1 MPNIA
6 WRTGTHL
13 SKATFRRFAGTNVPM
28 PWLIATIA
36 GLSVLFAGPA
46 QAQGDLWAQMRED
59 RGLVVLMRHAIAPG
73 GGDPAGFTLGDCSTQ
88 RNLSAEGRAQARA
101 IGQQFARE
109 RVPIAAVRSSQW
121 CRAADTARLLNL
133 GIVKHTT
140 ALNSV
145 FTAPDQ
151 VATKRQKAAERLI
164 NSHRGKPGVLVLVGH
179 QANIIDLTGIAP
191 SSGGAVVVRA
201 DAQGNIKVVGEIPA
215 Q

>member
-1 MPNIA
+1 
-6 WRTGTHL
+6 
-13 SKATFRRFAGTNVPM
+13 M
-28 PWLIATIA
+28 PWLIATII
-36 GLSVLFAGPA
+36 GLSGLFAVPA
-46 QAQGDLWAQMRED
+46 QAQGDLWAQLRED

-88 RNLSAEGRAQARA
+88 RNLSVEGRAQARA
-101 IGQQFARE
+101 IGQKFIRE
-109 RVPIAAVRSSQW
+109 RAPIAAVRSSQW

-133 GIVKHTT
+133 GVNKRTS

-151 VATKRQKAAERLI
+151 VAKKRQKAAERLI
-164 NSHRGKPGVLVLVGH
+164 NAHRGKLGVLILVSH
-179 QANIIDLTGIAP
+179 QSNIIDLTGIAP

-201 DAQGNIKVVGEIPA
+201 DAQGNIKVVGEIPP